1 MLKTGY
7 FGLAIIMTLLVL
19 WASYIIIDRTFPVS
33 KSMRKKTWIT
43 IGLISWHLYV
53 FALSQTGIL
62 NNFTFPP
69 KFALFLVLPL
79 LLFTIIFLTLNKGK
93 QWISNIPGHWLI
105 YIQTFRVAVEIL
117 FVLSISKGILHKE
130 MTIEGYNFDMIIGLT
145 APMVAYFSVQ
155 KKKWPL
161 SVALL
166 WNYLGLTV
174 LASIIF
180 IVFTSIYA
188 PEWFGS
194 STVLLPKAFAT
205 YPYNLVA
212 GFLAPLAIFIHVLS
226 IIQLKKDEVN

>member
-7 FGLAIIMTLLVL
+7 FCLAIIMTLLIL
-19 WASYIIIDRTFPVS
+19 WASYIIIDRTFPGT
-33 KSMRKKTWIT
+33 KSRHKKLWIT
-43 IGLISWHLYV
+43 MGLLSWHIYV
-53 FALSQTGIL
+53 YAISQTGIL
-62 NNFTFPP
+62 SNFTFPP
-69 KFALFLVLPL
+69 RFALFLVLPL
-79 LLFTIIFLTLNKGK
+79 LLFTIIFLTLNRTGL
-93 QWISNIPGHWLI
+93 WISNIPSHWLI
-105 YIQTFRVAVEIL
+105 YVQTFRVGVEVL

-145 APMVAYFSVQ
+145 APVVAYYSVR

-166 WNYLGLTV
+166 WNYLGLAV

-188 PEWFGS
+188 PEWYGS
-194 STVLLPKAFAT
+194 ASVLLPKTFAS

-226 IIQLKKDEVN
+226 IIRLRKDMH